1 MLFRQIGGHIVPTLA
16 AMLVT
21 GDNQRR
27 LGWGSDLIEL
37 TLQNG
42 AADWSQKKLEQ
53 KAYQRGVCPVRHQSD
68 ARTVHPQPVEVR
80 KRHDDQPCSRYLR
93 TEAVHFIFGLHEP
106 DNAVDTEGEER
117 QKKYSKRISSFHF
130 RSFEMR
136 VSGVASAYYRK
147 EERAI
152 QNIGR

>member
-1 MLFRQIGGHIVPTLA
+1 MRFRQIAGQIG
-16 AMLVT
+16 AMLVARN
-21 GDNQRR
+21 NQRW
-27 LGWGSDLIEL
+27 LGYEGDLVEL
-37 TLQNG
+37 ILQNG

-53 KAYQRGVCPVRHQSD
+53 KAYQRGICSFGYQSD
-68 ARTVHPQPVEVR
+68 ARTVDPQPVDVR
-80 KRHDDQPCSRYLR
+80 KGNDDQPCSGYLR